1 MHEAFADFN
10 SAPGS
15 QYPANGLSA
24 NLRARPLHGCHMAAA
39 VGDQKRAAMS
49 WLRDA
54 NRLG

>member
-1 MHEAFADFN
+1 MHEPFADFN

-39 VGDQKRAAMS
+39 IGDQKRAAMS
-49 WLRDA
+49 
-54 NRLG
+54 